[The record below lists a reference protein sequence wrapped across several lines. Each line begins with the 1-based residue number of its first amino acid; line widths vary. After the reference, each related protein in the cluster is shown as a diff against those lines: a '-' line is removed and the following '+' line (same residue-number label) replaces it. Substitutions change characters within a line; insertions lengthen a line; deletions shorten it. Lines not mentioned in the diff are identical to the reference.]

1 MSEEYHETLLTS
13 MNQSC
18 TIIQQSFLL
27 RNSAIAMPL
36 RLLKFALSK
45 EYPEPRMFRSYD
57 RLKSSYDAVII
68 GGGGHGLAAAYYLS
82 RDYGIRNIAVVEK
95 NYIGSGNTGRNT
107 TIIRSNYLTA
117 EGVKF
122 YDESVRLWQDLS
134 QEFDLNLFYST
145 RGHFTLAHTDAS
157 LRTMRWRAEVNKH
170 FGIDSELV
178 DSEEVQ
184 KACPHMDMTCGGHAP
199 ILGALYHAPG
209 SIARHDA
216 VAWGYGRGA
225 DQRGVEIHQK
235 TEVLGIT
242 VEAGKVTGV
251 QTSRGFI
258 STPKVLCA
266 VAGSTPRI
274 LDMVGLRS
282 PLYIHPLQAMVSE
295 PMKPWLDPIIVS
307 GSLHV
312 YVSQT
317 ARGELV
323 MGASLDPYE
332 LHSTRSTLD
341 FVEGLAARMLDL
353 FPFLSHV
360 NVVRQWAGMADM
372 TPDFAPIMGKT
383 PVEGFYLDAGWGT
396 WGFKATP
403 VCGKTMAYT
412 VTNDQNHDLIQDFS
426 LSRFTNYQ
434 LVGEKGAASVG
445 H

>member
-1 MSEEYHETLLTS
+1 
-13 MNQSC
+13 
-18 TIIQQSFLL
+18 
-27 RNSAIAMPL
+27 MPF

-45 EYPEPRMFRSYD
+45 DHPEPRMFRQPD

-68 GGGGHGLAAAYYLS
+68 GGGGHGLAAAYYLA
-82 RDYGIRNIAVVEK
+82 RDHDMKNIAVLEK
-95 NYIGSGNTGRNT
+95 GYIGGGNTGRNT
-107 TIIRSNYLTA
+107 TIIRSNYLTP

-134 QEFDLNLFYST
+134 QDFDLNLFYSN

-178 DSEEVQ
+178 DPTEVQ
-184 KACPHMDMTCGGHAP
+184 KACPMMDMTCGGHAP

-225 DQRGVEIHQK
+225 DLRGVEIHQQ
-235 TEVLGIT
+235 TEVLGIQI
-242 VEAGKVTGV
+242 ESDRVTGIE
-251 QTSRGFI
+251 TSHGTI
-258 STPKVLCA
+258 STPRVLCA

-274 LDMVGLRS
+274 LDLVGLRS
-282 PLYIHPLQAMVSE
+282 PIYIHPLQAMVSE

-341 FVEGLAARMLDL
+341 FAEGLAAHMLEL

-360 NVVRQWAGMADM
+360 KVVRQWAGMADM

-383 PVEGFYLDAGWGT
+383 SIEGFYLDSGWGT

-412 VTNDQNHDLIQDFS
+412 VAHDRNHDLIQDFS
-426 LSRFTNYQ
+426 LSRFENYE

>member
-1 MSEEYHETLLTS
+1 
-13 MNQSC
+13 
-18 TIIQQSFLL
+18 
-27 RNSAIAMPL
+27 MPL
-36 RLLKFALSK
+36 RLLKLALSK
-45 EYPEPRMFRSYD
+45 HSPRMFRSHDY
-57 RLKSSYDAVII
+57 LKSSYDAVII
-68 GGGGHGLAAAYYLS
+68 GGGGHGLAAAYYLA
-82 RDYGIRNIAVVEK
+82 RDYGMHNVAVLEK
-95 NYIGSGNTGRNT
+95 GYIGGGNTGRNT
-107 TIIRSNYLTA
+107 TIIRSNYLTP

-134 QEFDLNLFYST
+134 QDFDLNLFYSN
-145 RGHFTLAHTDAS
+145 RGHFTLAHTDAAV
-157 LRTMRWRAEVNKH
+157 RTMRWRAEVNKH
-170 FGIDSELV
+170 FGINSELV
-178 DSEEVQ
+178 GPAEIQ
-184 KACPHMDMTCGGHAP
+184 KACPQMDLSCGGHAP

-225 DQRGVEIHQK
+225 DMRGVEIHQQ

-242 VEAGKVTGV
+242 VESDRVTGIE
-251 QTSRGFI
+251 TSRGYI
-258 STPKVLCA
+258 STPRVLCA

-274 LDMVGLRS
+274 LQMVNLRS

-295 PMKPWLDPIIVS
+295 PMKAWLDAIIVS

-341 FVEGLAARMLDL
+341 FVEGLAAHMLEL

-360 NVVRQWAGMADM
+360 KIVRQWAGMADM

-383 PVEGFYLDAGWGT
+383 AIEGFYLDSGWGT

-412 VTNDQNHDLIQDFS
+412 VACDRNHELITDFS
-426 LSRFTNYQ
+426 LSRFSNYQ

>member
-1 MSEEYHETLLTS
+1 
-13 MNQSC
+13 
-18 TIIQQSFLL
+18 
-27 RNSAIAMPL
+27 MPL
-36 RLLKFALSK
+36 RLLKFALNK
-45 EYPEPRMFRSYD
+45 KYPEPRMFRQRD

-68 GGGGHGLAAAYYLS
+68 GGGGHGLAAAYYLA
-82 RDYGIRNIAVVEK
+82 RDYGLTNVAVLEK
-95 NYIGSGNTGRNT
+95 GYIGGGNTGRNT
-107 TIIRSNYLTA
+107 TIIRSNYLTP

-134 QEFDLNLFYST
+134 QDFDLNLFYST
-145 RGHFTLAHTDAS
+145 RGHFTLAHTDS
-157 LRTMRWRAEVNKH
+157 SVRTMRHRAEVNKH

-178 DSEEVQ
+178 SPKEVQ
-184 KACPHMDMTCGGHAP
+184 KACPYMDINCGGNVP
-199 ILGALYHAPG
+199 VLGALYHAPG

-225 DQRGVEIHQK
+225 DLRGVEIHQQ
-235 TEVLGIT
+235 TEVLGIEVT
-242 VEAGKVTGV
+242 GGKVTGV
-251 QTSRGFI
+251 KTSRGHI

-274 LDMVGLRS
+274 LKMVEMRS

-332 LHSTRSTLD
+332 LHSTRSTFD
-341 FVEGLAARMLDL
+341 FTEGLAAHMLEL
-353 FPFLSHV
+353 FPMLSYV
-360 NVVRQWAGMADM
+360 KVVRQWAGMADM

-383 PVEGFYLDAGWGT
+383 EIEGFYLDAGWGT

-412 VTNDQNHDLIQDFS
+412 VASDRNHDLIADFS
-426 LSRFTNYQ
+426 LSRFVNHA